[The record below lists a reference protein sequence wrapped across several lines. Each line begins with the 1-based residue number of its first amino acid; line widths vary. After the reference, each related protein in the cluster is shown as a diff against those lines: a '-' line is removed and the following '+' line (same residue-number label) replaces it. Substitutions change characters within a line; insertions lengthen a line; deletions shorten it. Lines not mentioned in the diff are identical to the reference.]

1 MSFNSIDFLIF
12 FTLFFPVYFSVPNRG
27 KWLVLLAASYF
38 FYGYLNPGYLLFLV
52 IPTVFV
58 YSAARG
64 IETVREKKK
73 KGLLLLLGLFSGLIL
88 LVVFK
93 YSDFVGSSLHSL
105 FGIFKKNVSHYSPL
119 NLILP
124 MGISFYSFKLGS
136 YIIDVYNEKL
146 KPEKHFGYFSL
157 YVSFFPQILAGPI
170 DRAVNLIPEFKK
182 KIIFDY
188 QRVTSGLKLV
198 LWGFFKKIVI
208 ADHLAIT
215 VNRVYDNVNSYEG
228 LPLLVTASFYSIQIY
243 CDFSGYSDIAIGIA
257 RILGFKSMDNF
268 DSPYFS
274 KNIKQFWNKW
284 HISLSTWLRDY
295 LFLPM
300 AYATMRKIPASTLI
314 KVKVETWGY
323 IVGMFITMFLGG
335 LWHGASWTFVL
346 WGVIHGLYLIASH
359 TTKKIRKKIVKTI
372 KLNKVPR
379 MHRWIKIFI
388 TFNMVSVAWIF
399 FRAKTIPDALYAVSH
414 LFTNIGEQLAS
425 ANVLEVVKHTLQLNE
440 VDLLVII
447 LAIFLLAIV
456 DFVEIKR
463 DIIKTIAGKPL
474 WLRWTLYCTV
484 IFFILWFGEF
494 KQVKFIYFQF

>member
-1 MSFNSIDFLIF
+1 MFFNSIDFLIF
-12 FTLFFPVYFSVPNRG
+12 FILFLPVYFSVPHKG
-27 KWLVLLAASYF
+27 KWLVLLTASYF
-38 FYGYLNPGYLLFLV
+38 FYGYWNPGYLLFLV

-58 YSAARG
+58 YAAARG
-64 IETVREKKK
+64 IDTAGKKLQK
-73 KGLLLLLGLFSGLIL
+73 RLFLLLGLLSGLTL

-93 YSDFVGSSLHSL
+93 YSDFVGSSLHFL
-105 FGIFKKNVSHYSPL
+105 LGIFKKNVSHYNPL

-124 MGISFYSFKLGS
+124 IGISFYSFKLAS

-146 KPEKHFGYFSL
+146 KPEKHFGHFSL
-157 YVSFFPQILAGPI
+157 YASFFPQILAGPI
-170 DRAVNLIPEFKK
+170 DRAVNLIPELKK
-182 KIIFDY
+182 KICFDY

-208 ADHLAIT
+208 ADHLAVT
-215 VNRVYDNVNSYEG
+215 VNRVYNNVNSYEG
-228 LPLLVTASFYSIQIY
+228 LPLLAAAFFYSIQIY

-274 KNIKQFWNKW
+274 KDIKQFWNKW

-295 LFLPM
+295 LFLPI
-300 AYATMRKIPASTLI
+300 AYATMRKIPASTLV

-359 TTKKIRKKIVKTI
+359 TTKKIRKKIVKNI
-372 KLNKVPR
+372 KLNKAPR
-379 MHRWIKIFI
+379 LHRWIKIFI
-388 TFNMVSVAWIF
+388 TFNMVSLAWIF
-399 FRAKTIPDALYAVSH
+399 FRAKTIPDAFYVVSH
-414 LFTNIGEQLAS
+414 LFTNIGKQLAS
-425 ANVLEVVKHTLQLNE
+425 ANVLDVVKHTLQLNE
-440 VDLLVII
+440 VDLSII
-447 LAIFLLAIV
+447 LLSILLLCIV
-456 DFVEIKR
+456 DFIEIKR
-463 DIIKTIAGKPL
+463 DIIETIARKPL
-474 WLRWTLYCTV
+474 LLRWTLYCTV